1 LLALFLF
8 HSPSPL
14 LASKILLI
22 SGTDQNNEAAIQ
34 AVLQSQGNS
43 VTIGPTFSNFTG
55 AGLAGYNAVLLMPN
69 GNYWAQPDMPS
80 SGQQALI
87 NFVNNGGGLVAGEP
101 VLSMTA
107 YPGDFKT
114 LLQALPAWWGSA
126 QTANSPITFGTLTSN
141 PVINAQLPAAFSF
154 TATGYYTETYILPRP
169 NATAFFSTNQWTSG
183 PPSSF
188 EGNLGAGAGAAGWNF
203 GAGRVLSLS
212 TFSDNVELGDPNY
225 DRLLTNAVNWA
236 TQSSG
241 WSPPPV
247 PAPEPS
253 SVAVFFAAALG
264 FFVMAR
270 KQRSSPRQSSK
281 AVCLGDQ

>member
-1 LLALFLF
+1 MRSRSLTSLLFALFLL
-8 HSPSPL
+8 HSPSPV

-22 SGTDQNNEAAIQ
+22 AGADENNDLAIQ

-69 GNYWAQPDMPS
+69 GNYWAQPDMPA
-80 SGQQALI
+80 SGQQALL

-101 VLSMTA
+101 VLSMNA

-114 LLQALPAWWGSA
+114 LAQGLPAWYAGA
-126 QTANSPITFGTLTSN
+126 GTANSPITFGTLTSD
-141 PVINAQLPAAFSF
+141 PVINAHLPASFSF
-154 TATGYYTETYILPRP
+154 TATGYYTESYILPRT
-169 NATAFFSTNQWTSG
+169 NATAFFSTNQWTSVVG
-183 PPSSF
+183 SSF
-188 EGNLGAGAGAAGWNF
+188 AGNFGAGAGAAGWNY

-225 DRLLTNAVNWA
+225 DRLLANAVNWA

-253 SVAVFFAAALG
+253 SIAVFLAAALG
-264 FFVMAR
+264 FFAIAR
-270 KQRSSPRQSSK
+270 KRR
-281 AVCLGDQ
+281 